1 MASHLDLAL
10 KFFSRLEFKL
20 FILIF
25 TILLVGFAGILWIN
39 IGIHHSRLEAGKIDD
54 ARSSADLI
62 KNAIHD
68 SMLMNQSQEISTI
81 IANIGRGEGIDGIR
95 IYNKRSEIIYSSR
108 IEERGLTVN
117 SAVEASCIP
126 CHGPG
131 TPMET
136 PPAGR
141 FHRIYAAPD
150 GQRILGYI
158 SPIRNDPTCSGAA
171 CHAHPESTTMLG
183 LLDVRLSLA
192 KMDNA
197 IAASTQGMLLWAAGI
212 ILLAALASGAF
223 IRILIH
229 RPMTLL
235 FQGTGEIA
243 RGNLAFRIGSRSRD
257 EIGLLARSFDA
268 MAGDLQKARE
278 EITSWSSTLE
288 ARVREKT
295 ADLERAQAR
304 MVQVEKMASLGKL
317 SATVAHE
324 LNNPLAG
331 ILTYA
336 KVIIRRLTNHPGNP
350 DKVKESVEEI
360 RIIEGEARRCGNI
373 INNLLVF
380 AKGGKGEVQE
390 AGIRQIV
397 ERAFA
402 VVRHH
407 MEIRG
412 VKMEAEGPEGSDSL
426 RCDPDQIL
434 EVLVALFINAAEA
447 MPAGGSLAV
456 RARREGASMRIDVS
470 DSGCGI
476 PAEAIP
482 HIFEP
487 FFTTKKEGKALGLGL
502 SVVYG
507 IIQSHGGRISVES
520 KPGAGTTFRIILPM
534 AAAVPED
541 AGPMPAAPSGPPI
554 KPESA

>member
-1 MASHLDLAL
+1 
-10 KFFSRLEFKL
+10 
-20 FILIF
+20 
-25 TILLVGFAGILWIN
+25 
-39 IGIHHSRLEAGKIDD
+39 
-54 ARSSADLI
+54 
-62 KNAIHD
+62 
-68 SMLMNQSQEISTI
+68 
-81 IANIGRGEGIDGIR
+81 
-95 IYNKRSEIIYSSR
+95 
-108 IEERGLTVN
+108 
-117 SAVEASCIP
+117 
-126 CHGPG
+126 
-131 TPMET
+131 
-136 PPAGR
+136 
-141 FHRIYAAPD
+141 
-150 GQRILGYI
+150 
-158 SPIRNDPTCSGAA
+158 
-171 CHAHPESTTMLG
+171 MLG

-336 KVIIRRLTNHPGNP
+336 KVIIRRLTNHPENP